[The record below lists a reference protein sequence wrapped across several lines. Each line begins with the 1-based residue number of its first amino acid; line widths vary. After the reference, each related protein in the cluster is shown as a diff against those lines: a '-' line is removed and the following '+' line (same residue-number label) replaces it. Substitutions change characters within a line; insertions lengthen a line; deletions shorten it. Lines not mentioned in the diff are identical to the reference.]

1 VTWTRI
7 GDDWTDRP
15 AVLGVSRS
23 ARLLLVELY
32 VYANRHTTD
41 GRVPEAA
48 LPRLTDADDW
58 PALLV
63 ELVGAEL
70 VEQAPP
76 DWLLDWSEQEEA
88 HRVNSRKAYNAEKQK
103 RYRDRKERH
112 ARGDHTAC
120 DPRFCERRATSNAT
134 SNEDGHVTGPV
145 TASRPDPSR
154 RDRGQGTEGGSAR
167 ATPPRL
173 RGAKCP
179 HGVVNGISRGQCPD
193 ARCTD
198 EFENLQAC
206 ASGRCHSQHQLGDE
220 RCAPGACWL
229 RDEWPAE
236 RDTPDGV
243 AS

>member
-1 VTWTRI
+1 MTWTRI

-48 LPRLTDADDW
+48 LPRLTDAEDW
-58 PALLV
+58 PALLE
-63 ELVGAEL
+63 ELAGAEL

-76 DWLLDWSEQEEA
+76 DWLLDWTEQEA
-88 HRVNSRKAYNAEKQK
+88 ADRVHARKAYSAEKQK

-120 DPRFCERRATSNAT
+120 DPRFCER
-134 SNEDGHVTGPV
+134 GVTGNETNNVTGRV
-145 TASRPDPSR
+145 TASRPVPSR
-154 RDRGQGTEGGSAR
+154 RDKGQGTEGGSAR
-167 ATPPRL
+167 ATPPRSI
-173 RGAKCP
+173 RGEKCP
-179 HGVVNGISRGQCPD
+179 HGVTNGIARGQC
-193 ARCTD
+193 TD
-198 EFENLQAC
+198 EQCNDEYMNLQEC
-206 ASGRCHSQHQLGDE
+206 AAGVCHVMKNLGDE
-220 RCAPGACWL
+220 ACSPGDCWL

-236 RDTPDGV
+236 RSEAV